1 MHKITGFFRVTLSS
15 IIIGLVISA
24 ETSAVEIGPTL
35 ISEVPPNQLYNESD
49 ILAIKDSAVKE
60 FKSGGQNSLTKE
72 YVLYQEINS
81 IDPQSLTTE
90 QLSFLKS
97 NTKHQTE
104 AFKRHPEG
112 PIAVPVFDI
121 ASLARYK
128 LFLHQV
134 ELEKEQLNPIF
145 NSSLDTFAQKSLES
159 PATIQ
164 ASKALLAES
173 NDLSLLD
180 TELLINSYKTANH
193 DDALPLLFALV
204 EQKHSLEAA
213 KAVLQS
219 SFQSPLKH
227 QLLSNLD
234 KYFSAEQR
242 ETLLR
247 EHISAK
253 SKLSSQA
260 LAEYGK
266 LPQSVIKTE
275 LLYANLSD
283 PSLGASSAFALA
295 NVLKKSSDVS
305 ILKSHLQHKKKSRL
319 HTANTLLALK
329 LADTAASRQLLQEA
343 LEQDYVQFDDMKA
356 EVKTWLK

>member
-1 MHKITGFFRVTLSS
+1 MLNKSGFFRVTLCSFV
-15 IIIGLVISA
+15 IGLVISA
-24 ETSAVEIGPTL
+24 EANTVEIGPTL
-35 ISEVPPNQLYNESD
+35 ISEVPPNQLYNEND
-49 ILAIKDSAVKE
+49 ILAIKDSAAKE
-60 FKSGGQNSLTKE
+60 FKNSGQNSLIKE
-72 YVLYQEINS
+72 YSLYQKINLL
-81 IDPQSLTTE
+81 DPVNLTSA

-97 NTKHQTE
+97 NIKHQTE

-121 ASLARYK
+121 ASLAKYK
-128 LFLHQV
+128 LFLHHV
-134 ELEKEQLNPIF
+134 EQEKIKLKPFF
-145 NSSLDTFAQKSLES
+145 NSNLAIFAQKSLDS
-159 PATIQ
+159 PASVQ

-180 TELLINSYKTANH
+180 TEQLINSYKVANH
-193 DDALPLLFALV
+193 KAALPLLLTLV
-204 EQKHSLEAA
+204 QQKRSLEAA
-213 KAVLQS
+213 KAILHS

-227 QLLSNLD
+227 QLLRNLD
-234 KYFSAEQR
+234 KYFRAEQR

-266 LPQSVIKTE
+266 LPQSVIKIE
-275 LLYANLSD
+275 LLYTNLSD

-295 NVLKKSSDVS
+295 KVLKESSDISV
-305 ILKSHLQHKKKSRL
+305 LKSHLQYQKNSRL
-319 HTANTLLALK
+319 GMANTLLALK
-329 LADTAASRQLLQEA
+329 LMDTSASKQLLQEA